1 MTQDSHSTP
10 NGPARADTPPEKRAL
25 EAQRRLAPWL
35 RFTLEFGPI
44 LAFFVAYGR
53 LKGTSVT
60 IAGTSYDGFLV
71 ATALFIPL
79 ILAATAI
86 SWRLTGRLSRM
97 QAMTAVLVVVLGGLG
112 LWFNDERF
120 FKMKP
125 TVLYLLFGGLLFFG
139 LATGRPWLEWIFD
152 ELIPLD
158 EAGWRKLTFRMA
170 SLFLA
175 LALLNELVWRLFST
189 DTWVSFKTFGLP
201 AILFGFF
208 MAQGGLFRRHGRAGN
223 DGTGDPET

>member
-1 MTQDSHSTP
+1 MTQDSHSIP
-10 NGPARADTPPEKRAL
+10 NAQAGPDTPPAEGGPA
-25 EAQRRLAPWL
+25 APRRIAPWL
-35 RFTLEFGPI
+35 KFTLEFGPI

-53 LKGTSVT
+53 LKGASVT
-60 IAGTSYDGFLV
+60 VAGTSYDGFLV

-79 ILAATAI
+79 ILVATAI

-97 QAMTAVLVVVLGGLG
+97 QAMTAVLVVILGGLG

-139 LATGRPWLEWIFD
+139 LASGRPWLEWAFD

-158 EAGWRKLTFRMA
+158 EAGWRKLTFRLA
-170 SLFLA
+170 SLFLV
-175 LALLNELVWRLFST
+175 LAALNELIWRLFST
-189 DTWVSFKTFGLP
+189 DAWVSFKTFGLP

-208 MAQGGLFRRHGRAGN
+208 MLQSRLFRRHGH
-223 DGTGDPET
+223 TGDDGAGGPEN